1 MNLMTASNQWA
12 NRPSDERFLS
22 LGGLRSAVQA
32 RKYDSIELNKT
43 LSELQLHPLDG
54 EIVLR
59 DGFEDTRLTHWAFG
73 QLARLAKA
81 PAGYLRTL
89 PPELAVIPLS
99 WSMDKAGDYPG
110 KVLLHEPP
118 RADSPADRT
127 ARAITSQSYGR
138 IWDIDV
144 VQALEA
150 NIDPD
155 VWKVPSASYASSDP
169 LKATTLY
176 ASDRDIFVFLVNE
189 DHEIE
194 VPGSNGSDVLYRG
207 FFAWNSET
215 GSKTFGLTTF
225 MYRYICDNRI
235 IWGAQ
240 EITELRI
247 RHSSGGPGRF
257 VREAEPFLRRYLE
270 AGTGP
275 VVEQIEAAQAKEVAT
290 SEEKTVEWLRGK
302 GFTQGLALTA
312 ARKAKEE
319 DGNPRSVWNLVQAL
333 TSQAQ
338 QTQHTDER
346 VAIETKAG
354 KLMATVS

>member
-1 MNLMTASNQWA
+1 
-12 NRPSDERFLS
+12 
-22 LGGLRSAVQA
+22 
-32 RKYDSIELNKT
+32 
-43 LSELQLHPLDG
+43 
-54 EIVLR
+54 
-59 DGFEDTRLTHWAFG
+59 
-73 QLARLAKA
+73 
-81 PAGYLRTL
+81 
-89 PPELAVIPLS
+89 
-99 WSMDKAGDYPG
+99 
-110 KVLLHEPP
+110 
-118 RADSPADRT
+118 
-127 ARAITSQSYGR
+127 
-138 IWDIDV
+138 
-144 VQALEA
+144 
-150 NIDPD
+150 
-155 VWKVPSASYASSDP
+155 
-169 LKATTLY
+169 
-176 ASDRDIFVFLVNE
+176 LVNE

-194 VPGSNGSDVLYRG
+194 VPGSNGTDVLYRG

-235 IWGAQ
+235 VWGAQ